1 MKYEQSLGDP
11 QNNIKHTNLC
21 IMSQWGGE
29 RTGLKKHSRNNGQKF
44 SKLMKKF

>member
-1 MKYEQSLGDP
+1 MKYEQSLRDP

-29 RTGLKKHSRNNGQKF
+29 RENRTEKTLEK
-44 SKLMKKF
+44 